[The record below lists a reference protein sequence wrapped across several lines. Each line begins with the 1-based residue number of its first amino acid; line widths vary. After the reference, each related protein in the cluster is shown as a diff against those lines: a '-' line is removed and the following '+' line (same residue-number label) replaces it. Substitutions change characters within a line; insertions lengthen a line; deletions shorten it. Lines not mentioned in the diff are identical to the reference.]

1 MRVLVTGGAGFIG
14 SAVVRYLVGQER
26 VEVLNVD
33 KLTYASNL
41 ASIAPVSQ
49 DSRYALLKADIC
61 DPARMAAAFADF
73 QPDGVIHLAAETH
86 VDRSITGSAAFIET
100 NITGTYTLL
109 EAARRH
115 FESLSG
121 ERRERFRFLH
131 VSTDE
136 VYGSL
141 GPEGL
146 FAETTAYDPS
156 SPYSASKAASDHLV
170 LAWHRTYGLPTIISN
185 CSNNYGPY
193 QFPEKLIPLMILNA
207 LEGKP
212 LPVYGNGSNV
222 RDWLYIDDHV
232 RALFLILCRGRV
244 GEKYNVGGR
253 NEQTNLDVVE
263 RICELMDRLNPAGAS
278 HRRHVSFVTDR
289 PGHDQRYA
297 IDASRLE
304 RELGWSAKE
313 TFDSGIEK
321 TVRWYLDNREW
332 WESVRRGVYAGE
344 RLGLAGKRER
354 PPGAVKQDAR

>member
-14 SAVVRYLVGQER
+14 SAVVRYLVGEEGVQ
-26 VEVLNVD
+26 VLNVD

-41 ASIAPVSQ
+41 ASVAPVSH

-100 NITGTYTLL
+100 NIKGTHVLL
-109 EAARRH
+109 EAARRY
-115 FESLSG
+115 FEALPG
-121 ERRERFRFLH
+121 ERRDAFRFLH

-146 FAETTAYDPS
+146 FSESTAYDPS
-156 SPYSASKAASDHLV
+156 SPYSASKAAADHLA
-170 LAWHRTYGLPTIISN
+170 LSWHRTYGLPTIISN

-222 RDWLYIDDHV
+222 RDWLYVDDHV
-232 RALFLILCRGRV
+232 RALYLILRRGRI

-263 RICELMDRLNPAGAS
+263 RICKIMDRLSPAGAP
-278 HRRHVSFVTDR
+278 HRRLVSFVTDR
-289 PGHDQRYA
+289 PGHDHRYA

-304 RELGWSAKE
+304 AELGWSAKE
-313 TFDSGIEK
+313 TFDTGIEK

-332 WESVRRGVYAGE
+332 WESVRLGVYAGE

-354 PPGAVKQDAR
+354 PLAAVKRDAK

>member
-1 MRVLVTGGAGFIG
+1 
-14 SAVVRYLVGQER
+14 
-26 VEVLNVD
+26 
-33 KLTYASNL
+33 
-41 ASIAPVSQ
+41 
-49 DSRYALLKADIC
+49 
-61 DPARMAAAFADF
+61 MAAAFADF

-100 NITGTYTLL
+100 NITGTYVLL
-109 EAARRH
+109 EAARRY
-115 FESLSG
+115 FEGLSG
-121 ERRERFRFLH
+121 ERREKFRFLH

-222 RDWLYIDDHV
+222 RDWLYVDDHV
-232 RALFLILCRGRV
+232 RALFLILRRGRV

-253 NEQTNLDVVE
+253 NEQTNLGVVE
-263 RICELMDRLNPAGAS
+263 RICDTHGSLQPRG
-278 HRRHVSFVTDR
+278 RH
-289 PGHDQRYA
+289 A
-297 IDASRLE
+297 IAAMFPSSPTGRDTTSATPSMRA
-304 RELGWSAKE
+304 GWSANWAGARRRRSTPASKRP
-313 TFDSGIEK
+313 SAGIS
-321 TVRWYLDNREW
+321 TTGNGGNRCGAV
-332 WESVRRGVYAGE
+332 SMPGS
-344 RLGLAGKRER
+344 GLALPVNGNGR
-354 PPGAVKQDAR
+354 PAR

>member
-1 MRVLVTGGAGFIG
+1 
-14 SAVVRYLVGQER
+14 
-26 VEVLNVD
+26 
-33 KLTYASNL
+33 
-41 ASIAPVSQ
+41 
-49 DSRYALLKADIC
+49 
-61 DPARMAAAFADF
+61 MAAAFADF

-100 NITGTYTLL
+100 NITGTYVLL
-109 EAARRH
+109 EAARRY
-115 FESLSG
+115 FEGLSG
-121 ERRERFRFLH
+121 ERREKFRFLQ

-207 LEGKP
+207 LDGKP

-222 RDWLYIDDHV
+222 RDWLYVDDHV
-232 RALFLILCRGRV
+232 RALFLILRRGRV

-253 NEQTNLDVVE
+253 NEQTNLGVVE
-263 RICELMDRLNPAGAS
+263 RICEHHGPLQPRGRQPSPPCFLRHRSAGTRPALRDRCEPAGA
-278 HRRHVSFVTDR
+278 RV
-289 PGHDQRYA
+289 G
-297 IDASRLE
+297 LE
-304 RELGWSAKE
+304 REG
-313 TFDSGIEK
+313 D
-321 TVRWYLDNREW
+321 VRQRHRKDRPLVSRQQGMVGNGAA
-332 WESVRRGVYAGE
+332 RRLCRGTA
-344 RLGLAGKRER
+344 R
-354 PPGAVKQDAR
+354 PCG